1 MTQVL
6 SETVKTAR
14 ETIVKLIRKWGD
26 VNTDGLLEPTV
37 KTFFSAGIEGFI
49 GYRIEGAHAVVF
61 GDPVCSAANKPTLA
75 LAFQKHC
82 ESKNLKVV
90 YTIVSKDFA
99 NWTFKALDA
108 STVEFGETFILDP
121 FHNPVNNKGSHAV
134 LVRKKVKH
142 ATKTGVTVEEYTGN
156 DPVIEQEINSIA
168 SQWVQRRRGP
178 QIYLAHITLFNDREG
193 KRWFYA
199 KHEGKIVGLIV
210 LNELKA
216 KDGWLLNNQMLIQS
230 APNGTSELLI
240 ISALETLEKEDCHY
254 VEAGPVTRKELG
266 EIQGMNK
273 AIEQLTRLVFKGAKH
288 VFHLDGYE
296 AFWTKFDPKLEG
308 CYLSFPK
315 RNIGYSSVRALMA
328 AFNMS
333 MSP

>member
-6 SETVKTAR
+6 NEKVETER

-37 KTFFSAGIEGFI
+37 QTFIIDGIEGFV
-49 GYRIEGAHAVVF
+49 GYRIEGSHAVVF
-61 GDPVCSAANKPTLA
+61 GDPVCSRADKPELA

-82 ESKNLKVV
+82 ESKNLGVV
-90 YTIVSKDFA
+90 YTIVSKEFA
-99 NWTFKALDA
+99 DWSFKALDA
-108 STVEFGETFILDP
+108 CTVEFGETFILDP
-121 FHNPVNNKGSHAV
+121 FQNPVNNKGSHAV

-142 ATKTGVTVEEYTGN
+142 ATKDGVVVQEYTGS
-156 DPVIEQEINSIA
+156 DPAIESEINAMATS
-168 SQWVQRRRGP
+168 WVGRRRGP
-178 QIYLAHITLFNDREG
+178 QIYLAHITLFNDKEG

-199 KHEGKIVGLIV
+199 THQGKIVGLIV

-216 KDGWLLNNQMLIQS
+216 KDGWLLNNQMLLQS
-230 APNGTSELLI
+230 APNGTSELMI

-273 AIEQLTRLVFKGAKH
+273 AIEHMTRLVFKGAKH

-296 AFWTKFDPKLEG
+296 AFWTKFDPKLNG
-308 CYLSFPK
+308 SYLSFPK
-315 RNIGYSSVRALMA
+315 KNIGYSSVRALMA

-333 MSP
+333 MRP

>member
-6 SETVKTAR
+6 SENVNTAR
-14 ETIVKLIRKWGD
+14 EEIVKLIRKWGD

-37 KTFFSAGIEGFI
+37 QIFSIEGIEGFI
-49 GYRIEGAHAVVF
+49 GYRIENSHAVVF
-61 GDPVCSAANKPTLA
+61 GDPVCSAADKPNLA

-99 NWTFKALDA
+99 DWSFKALNA
-108 STVEFGETFILDP
+108 CTVEFGETFILDP
-121 FHNPVNNKGSHAV
+121 FHNPVNNKGPHAV

-142 ATKTGVTVEEYTGN
+142 ALKDGVTIQEYTGG
-156 DPVIEQEINSIA
+156 DPAIEAEINTIA
-168 SQWVQRRRGP
+168 TNWVQRRRGP
-178 QIYLAHITLFNDREG
+178 QIYLAHITLFNDRTG

-199 KHEGKIVGLIV
+199 THKEKIVGLIV

-216 KDGWLLNNQMLIQS
+216 KGGWLLNNQMLIPI

-240 ISALETLEKEDCHY
+240 ITALEALEKEDCHY

-273 AIEQLTRLVFKGAKH
+273 AVEHLTRLVFKGAKH

-315 RNIGYSSVRALMA
+315 KNIGYSSVRALMA